1 MNMSDIKEV
10 HDLLNETIVLSELD
24 FQPPCTACETEGESV
39 TADWYIL
46 LTCGHD
52 RWFCSTHLHVAM
64 EMIAEY
70 GSARC
75 TRPGCNQVITI
86 VSKMYLH

>member
-1 MNMSDIKEV
+1 MMSDIKEV
-10 HDLLNETIVLSELD
+10 HDLHTESIVLSELD
-24 FQPPCTACETEGESV
+24 FEPPCTAHEIEGESV

-52 RWFCSTHLHVAM
+52 RWWCSTHLNLSM
-64 EMIAEY
+64 GLIAKY

-75 TRPGCNQVITI
+75 TRPGCDQAITI
-86 VSKMYLH
+86 ASKLYLH

>member
-1 MNMSDIKEV
+1 MPSIKEV
-10 HDLLNETIVLSELD
+10 HDLHTESIVLSELD
-24 FQPPCTACETEGESV
+24 FEPPCTACEVGGESV
-39 TADWYIL
+39 TADWYVL

-52 RWFCSTHLHVAM
+52 RWFCSAHLTLAM
-64 EMIAEY
+64 EMIAKY

-86 VSKMYLH
+86 ASKLYLH